1 LKGGYLMAGEK
12 YIVAT
17 TENPFQIAVR
27 NILNPVGFIFLGNC
41 SDSISLMRLIR
52 SYHPDFIVVDLGM
65 QVRELRNTIDTIDDE
80 MLCACIT
87 VGDYKDIEVG
97 TLLDNSNVLSFC
109 PKPLNK
115 EFLVQ
120 IVEMSIMNYRRVF
133 DLNKKLK
140 EMTENYETSKVVERA
155 KWILMERDG
164 MNENEAYE
172 RMRKK
177 SMDNRMSMKAI
188 SEAIIFTYE
197 LGNK

>member
-1 LKGGYLMAGEK
+1 MAGEK

-41 SDSISLMRLIR
+41 NDSVSLMRLIR
-52 SYHPDFIVVDLGM
+52 SYDPDFIVVDLGM
-65 QVRELRNTIDTIDDE
+65 QVRELKNTLDTVDDE
-80 MLCACIT
+80 ILCACIT
-87 VGDYKDIEVG
+87 VGDYKDIDVSS
-97 TLLDNSNVLSFC
+97 LLDNSNVLSFC

-115 EFLVQ
+115 EILVQ
-120 IVEMSIMNYRRVF
+120 IVEMANMNYKRVF
-133 DLNKKLK
+133 GLNKKLK
-140 EMTENYETSKVVERA
+140 EMTENYETRKVVERA

-164 MNENEAYE
+164 LSENEAYQ

-177 SMDNRMSMKAI
+177 SMDNRMTMKAI

-197 LGNK
+197 IGHK